1 MTSRTITAYTATAL
15 VGFALIFGSLS
26 SLDARLAQEA
36 VERQEQFSSIRGM
49 DR

>member
-1 MTSRTITAYTATAL
+1 MTSRTITATATAL

-26 SLDARLAQEA
+26 SLDAHLAQEA
-36 VERQEQFSSIRGM
+36 VERQEAFFAAPRGL

>member
-36 VERQEQFSSIRGM
+36 VERQEAFFAAPRGSN
-49 DR
+49 

>member
-26 SLDARLAQEA
+26 SLEAIYAAEDRDHQERFA
-36 VERQEQFSSIRGM
+36 SIRGIEQ
-49 DR
+49 